1 MYFLPGV
8 SAVRGLLIVHNKWS
22 SKSMFMGDGDEIF
35 FGMSWRHAHT
45 DLNNMADYHEWLTL
59 IGQI

>member
-1 MYFLPGV
+1 
-8 SAVRGLLIVHNKWS
+8 
-22 SKSMFMGDGDEIF
+22 MGDGDEIF

-45 DLNNMADYHEWLTL
+45 DLNNMAEYHEWLTL